1 MTNTT
6 RTLFRPIYAFA
17 ILTLAIVSQSCQKAT
32 LEEDITD
39 VQPLREF
46 IANSTAQSL
55 EKITWSA
62 AKKEFRID
70 GDGVISLAQ
79 AREHYQKYQQGGDV
93 PSGTSR
99 SQQRIN
105 IYTVSPSKASNIRVY
120 VDGSVPSVWENA
132 INGAISNWNNTG
144 SNIYMS
150 RVYST
155 TTTTTTSGGGG
166 KGWWKKK
173 NGSTSTTTTSA
184 PAYDILVTTNYETS
198 NTIAMAYYPNSY
210 GDPGKSVTINT
221 YHNGLADSYKLFAI
235 THEFGHNIGFTHTDG
250 TYGSLVP
257 GTPTL
262 DPNSV
267 MNSVCLSWSSFTS
280 YDVSAVRTV
289 YPR

>member
-1 MTNTT
+1 MTNRTT
-6 RTLFRPIYAFA
+6 ALFRPTYVLA
-17 ILTLAIVSQSCQKAT
+17 ILTMAIMSQSCQKET
-32 LEEDITD
+32 LEEDLTD

-46 IANSTAQSL
+46 LANSTAQSL
-55 EKITWSA
+55 EKITWYA

-105 IYTVSPSKASNIRVY
+105 YYTVSPSKASNIRVY
-120 VDGSVPSVWENA
+120 VDGTVPSVWENA
-132 INGAISNWNNTG
+132 INGAISNWNSTG

-155 TTTTTTSGGGG
+155 TTTTTTSGG

-173 NGSTSTTTTSA
+173 NGSNSTSTST
-184 PAYDILVTTNYETS
+184 PAYDILVTTNNEAS

-210 GDPGKSVTINT
+210 GDPGKSITINT

-235 THEFGHNIGFTHTDG
+235 THELGHNIGFTHTDG

-257 GTPTL
+257 GTPEL

-267 MNSVCLSWSSFTS
+267 MNSVCLSWSSFTN
-280 YDVSAVRTV
+280 YDVTAVRTV